1 VSLQLNEQQSKGI
14 TEAIKWF
21 FNPDKDLV
29 FTIGG
34 YAGTGKSSTVN
45 LLVELLGILTI
56 LSIMLI
62 VAIPTITGTLKRN
75 KERQYKEYET
85 TLKIP

>member
-1 VSLQLNEQQSKGI
+1 MSLQLNEQQSKGI

-45 LLVELLGILTI
+45 LLVELLGINKYQVLYVTLTGKASSLCGWFI
-56 LSIMLI
+56 L
-62 VAIPTITGTLKRN
+62 
-75 KERQYKEYET
+75 
-85 TLKIP
+85 